1 MEPIEKKI
9 LGTYDELEKDALDLH
24 TLFEFVG
31 GNPPAQ
37 REAVLDA
44 VTRLQKQGLLEEDSG
59 GDFYRRTEAGRL
71 ALAGPRDVTLYSR
84 PGCHLCEEAKVAIAP
99 LLKEFG
105 ARLREVN
112 IDEDPRLRELYTNDV
127 PVVFLGSRKVAKH
140 RLDVNQ
146 FRKQLEQ
153 AGR

>member
-84 PGCHLCEEAKVAIAP
+84 PGCHLCDEAKAAIAP

>member
-1 MEPIEKKI
+1 MEPIDRKI
-9 LGTYDELEKDALDLH
+9 LSTYDELEKDALDLH

-44 VTRLQKQGLLEEDSG
+44 VIRLKRQGFLGEDSG

-71 ALAGPRDVTLYSR
+71 AVAGPRDVTLYTR
-84 PGCHLCEEAKVAIAP
+84 PGCQLCEEAKAVIAP
-99 LLKEFG
+99 LLQEFG
-105 ARLREVN
+105 GCLREVN
-112 IDEDPRLRELYTNDV
+112 IDEDPQLRELYTNDV

-140 RLDVNQ
+140 RVDAKQ

>member
-71 ALAGPRDVTLYSR
+71 GVAGPRDVTLYSR
-84 PGCHLCEEAKVAIAP
+84 PGCHLCEEAKTAIAP

-140 RLDVNQ
+140 RLDVDQ

>member
-44 VTRLQKQGLLEEDSG
+44 ATRLQKQGLLEEDSG
-59 GDFYRRTEAGRL
+59 GDFYRRTEAGRV
-71 ALAGPRDVTLYSR
+71 AVAGPRDVTFYSR
-84 PGCHLCEEAKVAIAP
+84 PGCHLCEEAKAAIVP